1 MVIYSAHAES
11 IKSIP
16 VTKLFGRYPYRN
28 FEPVV
33 DTNEAFE
40 PISALD
46 TTSRLRVLSVD
57 TFDDMD
63 NDPHQMV
70 KDPFLG
76 RAGSISMSDKKLRF
90 QTLMKEKRRRSSNF
104 NDCYA
109 FELL

>member
-1 MVIYSAHAES
+1 MVHTWSRYHRSLSLDYLKGTHTE
-11 IKSIP
+11 K
-16 VTKLFGRYPYRN
+16 FGPT
-28 FEPVV
+28 V